1 MVFTPFIAC
10 ILFFILM
17 TLVFVVL
24 AVAVCGVLS
33 IYIVV
38 ALFQSLYVGAGGSL
52 GGIVDDILEAVK
64 GACGL

>member
-24 AVAVCGVLS
+24 AVAVCLVLS
-33 IYIVV
+33 IYAIV
-38 ALFQSLYVGAGGSL
+38 LIFQSLYVGAGGSL
-52 GGIVDDILEAVK
+52 GGIVDNLLEMVK
-64 GACGL
+64 GALKL